1 MEGLYDNLNLG
12 TIPDCILDE
21 LRKYSINYSSHSVR
35 GIDGKFKT
43 TYGKKILPIFM
54 KFNYED
60 LNFYLSPNHFEDIR
74 SCFMMTTILSENGV
88 VLEYDKLYDY
98 YKSYSDGFEK
108 GYNECESLFQVGN
121 SLFKKTDEAIAF
133 DIYSRVVSNKNKGG
147 FSFYTPFQLDEVQRF
162 SWFKNEL
169 RLMPR
174 KKRLNFPYFISLKG
188 CFDNGYNGGVFYK
201 CWLIILNNPL
211 LFESFF
217 FENEKKNQL
226 KQSETPQQSKQ
237 EYTPKPCFKPELI
250 EDVITILNT
259 FFDATQHAELK
270 LIIETGSKANEKLLF
285 RDNGN
290 RLTDYFKRLFE
301 NDTITGCAKKDL
313 INWIVEN
320 FTSIYRKTQKEFIY
334 KTVEKTIS
342 GKEQPCKNP
351 IP

>member
-21 LRKYSINYSSHSVR
+21 LRKYSNNFSSHSVR

-54 KFNYED
+54 KFNYD
-60 LNFYLSPNHFEDIR
+60 YLNFYLSPNHFEDIR
-74 SCFMMTTILSENGV
+74 SCFKMTTILSENGV
-88 VLEYDKLYDY
+88 VLEYNKLYDY

-108 GYNECESLFQVGN
+108 GYYECESLFQVGN

-147 FSFYTPFQLDEVQRF
+147 LSFYAPFQLDEVQRF
-162 SWFKNEL
+162 SWVKNEL
-169 RLMPR
+169 RFMPR

-188 CFDNGYNGGVFYK
+188 CFNNGYNGGVFYK

-217 FENEKKNQL
+217 FENEKKNQF

-237 EYTPKPCFKPELI
+237 EYTPKPCFKPESI
-250 EDVITILNT
+250 ESITDILNV
-259 FFDATQHAELK
+259 FFDTSQHSELK
-270 LIIETGSKANEKLLF
+270 RIIETGTNTNEKLLF

-290 RLTDYFKRLFE
+290 KLTDCFKKLYE
-301 NDTITGCAKKDL
+301 NNTITGCAKTVL
-313 INWIVEN
+313 INWIIEN
-320 FTSIYRKTQKEFIY
+320 FKFTYRNSIKDYDP
-334 KTVEKTIS
+334 KTVEKIIS
-342 GKEQPCKNP
+342 SKERLCKNP
-351 IP
+351 II